1 MNMREIREQLG
12 RVKPYY
18 LRNETLRALA
28 AMISALKELSAA
40 PQIPSELKGLIREGV
55 QFLSRD
61 PQVKAAA
68 KGPLQYQPGQERTLL
83 LHLALAYKAVKEAED
98 YEPHDDALGRK
109 IKLDQAY
116 NLGLRLLE
124 QGQVSEADASFAE
137 ALTHYKDEH
146 RLFALIGRALMD
158 AGEVRR
164 AFPYLKRG
172 VEADSSD
179 TEMTALLQKCA
190 KLREELRNE
199 GAA

>member
-1 MNMREIREQLG
+1 MNIRAIREQLG

-40 PQIPSELKGLIREGV
+40 PQIPSELRGLIRDGM
-55 QFLSRD
+55 QLLSRD
-61 PQVKAAA
+61 QQIKAAA
-68 KGPLQYQPGQERTLL
+68 KGSLQYQPGQERTLL
-83 LHLALAYKAVKEAED
+83 LHLAMAYKTIKEAED
-98 YEPHDDALGRK
+98 YESHDDALNRK

-124 QGQVSEADASFAE
+124 QGQASEADASFAE

-146 RLFALIGRALMD
+146 RLFALIGKALMD

-172 VEADSSD
+172 VEMA
-179 TEMTALLQKCA
+179 ELLQRCTQM
-190 KLREELRNE
+190 REGLRNE